1 MSEEQVTE
9 NSEDTESTEEV
20 APQTTPEE
28 QYVNTRPE
36 HIPEKFWTND
46 GVDVDEMAKSY
57 NELEK
62 YVGGK
67 KDDYKDEIM
76 EELANEHMQDVPE
89 NYELPKLPE
98 GITEDMVAANP
109 MSDWWSNHCKENNYS
124 QEEYE
129 DGINAYVDGMLG
141 NQPNLEQEYERLGEN
156 AEARLDAVDS
166 WASTFF
172 APEEYET
179 IQATLGTSAEGI
191 EALERIMESQSATS
205 RSDQVAQ
212 PDRQLTLGDV
222 KEMMKDPRYYDD
234 RYRDANFVK
243 KVNDAFSRLYR

>member
-1 MSEEQVTE
+1 MSK
-9 NSEDTESTEEV
+9 ST
-20 APQTTPEE
+20 
-28 QYVNTRPE
+28 
-36 HIPEKFWTND
+36 
-46 GVDVDEMAKSY
+46 
-57 NELEK
+57 
-62 YVGGK
+62 
-67 KDDYKDEIM
+67 
-76 EELANEHMQDVPE
+76 
-89 NYELPKLPE
+89 
-98 GITEDMVAANP
+98 
-109 MSDWWSNHCKENNYS
+109 
-124 QEEYE
+124 
-129 DGINAYVDGMLG
+129 
-141 NQPNLEQEYERLGEN
+141 
-156 AEARLDAVDS
+156 EARLDAVDS